1 MFKKYLKPAALLFL
15 IVFSISCSSPRRT
28 IAIENGWEL
37 LGELKVDFARD
48 NDNLAINS
56 ATKYTGLRFKVEK
69 REIKI
74 RDLTVVFA
82 NLDKLQPAIDEIIPA
97 DQYSKIIE
105 LGAEGKDVR
114 SIEFKYRTT
123 GNVFKGRANVL
134 VFGRRYVAPY

>member
-1 MFKKYLKPAALLFL
+1 MFKKYLIPAAFIFL
-15 IVFSISCSSPRRT
+15 IAFSISCSSPRRT

-37 LGELKVDFARD
+37 LGEMKVDFARD
-48 NDNLAINS
+48 NDNLSVNS
-56 ATKYTGLRFKVEK
+56 STKYTGLRFKVEK

-97 DQYSKIIE
+97 DQYSKIID
-105 LGAEGKDVR
+105 LGAEGKEIR
-114 SIEFKYRTT
+114 SIDFKYRTT
-123 GNVFKGRANVL
+123 GNIFKGRGTVL